1 MPYTTTNGTTTANA
15 VEQSATASGFPV
27 SRQDRLLRTAERIV
41 KTLAPPP
48 KAPTAEELA
57 EYRQA
62 ASDTEIA
69 VFAFSATTDENS
81 VASKSLSGV
90 SSRSFRS
97 YTEAVRP
104 IVADG
109 MGAYFGSGGKAYIS
123 AWPR

>member
-1 MPYTTTNGTTTANA
+1 MVN
-15 VEQSATASGFPV
+15 
-27 SRQDRLLRTAERIV
+27 
-41 KTLAPPP
+41 KLAPPP

-69 VFAFSATTDENS
+69 VFGFLAETNENMVS
-81 VASKSLSGV
+81 GESLSGV
-90 SSRSFRS
+90 ASTSYRS
-97 YTEAVRP
+97 YAEAVRP